1 MWILVAPHPH
11 FRWCHIILPWRKGIL
26 PIPKSTTRFL
36 LSFSFH
42 VLFLSMI
49 ALVSFLLFPFMGKVY
64 HYDEGWN
71 VALWGRR
78 GITRGS
84 LELLLF
90 KVGVYNGTYC
100 DVVWEG
106 E

>member
-1 MWILVAPHPH
+1 MCYFVIDRV
-11 FRWCHIILPWRKGIL
+11 G
-26 PIPKSTTRFL
+26 L
-36 LSFSFH
+36 LSPFS
-42 VLFLSMI
+42 I
-49 ALVSFLLFPFMGKVY
+49 RG
-64 HYDEGWN
+64 YDEGWN

-106 E
+106 NKTTTG